1 MARGYE
7 HMIDKYERIKGENFI
22 RTYYK
27 NDQGLDVIQWVEYM
41 VDSDGVIYLI
51 KNDRW
56 DDKRLDYLNKIM
68 PMYAENIAEVKE

>member
-1 MARGYE
+1 
-7 HMIDKYERIKGENFI
+7 MIDKYERIKGENFI

-41 VDSDGVIYLI
+41 VDSDGIIYLI
-51 KNDRW
+51 KNDMW

>member
-1 MARGYE
+1 
-7 HMIDKYERIKGENFI
+7 MIDKYERIKGENFI

-41 VDSDGVIYLI
+41 VDSDGIIYLI

>member
-1 MARGYE
+1 
-7 HMIDKYERIKGENFI
+7 MIDKYERIKGENFI

-51 KNDRW
+51 ENDMW
-56 DDKRLDYLNKIM
+56 DEKRLDYLNKIM

>member
-1 MARGYE
+1 
-7 HMIDKYERIKGENFI
+7 MIDKYERIKGENFI